1 MLYLLKQ
8 NCGCSCTYQRA
19 HVTPPADAQVLS
31 DPEFARD
38 DRYFHSTEEAF
49 DVASRKAVHIIQLL
63 KKMDITTQADK
74 YYFRGLVR
82 TLYYHT

>member
-1 MLYLLKQ
+1 MGIFLHARFIIM
-8 NCGCSCTYQRA
+8 YQRA
-19 HVTPPADAQVLS
+19 HVTPPADVQVLS
-31 DPEFARD
+31 DPEFAQD
-38 DRYFHSTEEAF
+38 DGYFHSTEEAF
-49 DVASRKAVHIIQLL
+49 DMASHKAVHIIRLL